1 MRRSLGGDGNSDGG
15 DDGSLAAGAAPSA
28 PPGMAAVGDSAVTM
42 RSGPLETGDTALA
55 PPADGG
61 VSRARALPPTAA
73 GGGLLALLPPTG
85 VVAEP
90 VSATRVVRHNLRRA
104 ESASVM
110 LRLVDFS
117 AGASSAAVCPKPR
130 ASMRSSGV
138 VSSVLP

>member
-15 DDGSLAAGAAPSA
+15 DDGSLEAGA
-28 PPGMAAVGDSAVTM
+28 PPGPPVGKVAVGDSAVTM

-55 PPADGG
+55 PPTDGG
-61 VSRARALPPTAA
+61 VSRARLLPPTAA

-85 VVAEP
+85 VVTEP
-90 VSATRVVRHNLRRA
+90 DGATRVVRHSLRKA
-104 ESASVM
+104 ESASAM